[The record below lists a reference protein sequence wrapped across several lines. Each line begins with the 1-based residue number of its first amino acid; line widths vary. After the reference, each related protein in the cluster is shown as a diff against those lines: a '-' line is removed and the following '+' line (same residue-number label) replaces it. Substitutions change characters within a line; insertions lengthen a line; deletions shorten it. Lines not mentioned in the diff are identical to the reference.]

1 VAYAGAREASSDVR
15 GAFYLKV
22 NWPGRARQVANA
34 GFIVAQGWR
43 NKELGWLLGATMLQY
58 TKDPSAI
65 EDDLQLVFSE
75 NQPGR
80 HLLKSLGFAKIGR
93 IPGAVRRNDG
103 IIRMRSSCGSRS

>member
-15 GAFYLKV
+15 GALYLKV
-22 NWPGRARQVANA
+22 NWPGRARQVAMR
-34 GFIVAQGWR
+34 GLSLR
-43 NKELGWLLGATMLQY
+43 KDGAISSWVGCWAY